1 MGQWRR
7 WLASESATSALRR
20 PYALTDID
28 SDGVFFLP
36 HVWTLKA
43 VLTEGAAYLK
53 QYDSL

>member
-1 MGQWRR
+1 MRR
-7 WLASESATSALRR
+7 WLASESATSALCR

-28 SDGVFFLP
+28 SDGVFFLL

-43 VLTEGAAYLK
+43 VLTAGAVYLK